1 MARRSPIYRAPSWG
15 DLVVTTARN
24 GGLAKVQLYC
34 ILVSGFNEDNNNVL
48 QTAIENTDVG
58 SPAFINLRNWA
69 HEVRGRFRDRD
80 FVFNNIPWFIRWTAL
95 YCLVYTMLLDQ
106 DLTQSILLNLSG
118 WRISAKNDIATGWAY
133 CSIEYYRNERD
144 SGMRNTRVSNLTI
157 DIIATAFTNID
168 SMLETASRGSPVI
181 DTKTTFNGV
190 TSDIVKVANFMLRHM
205 VENVIS
211 TDYFR
216 NTYIHL
222 KGLPDNT
229 PRDFTHVHDMYKF
242 ILEQPF
248 NSGPGPGPLVQRP
261 IYIDGGKKKQSNR
274 IRQLRRRK
282 RTTRRREKVYV
293 DKN

>member
-106 DLTQSILLNLSG
+106 DLTQPILLNLSG
-118 WRISAKNDIATGWAY
+118 WRISANNAIATGWAY
-133 CSIEYYRNERD
+133 CSIKYFLNERD
-144 SGMRNTRVSNLTI
+144 SGMRDTPVSDLTI
-157 DIIATAFTNID
+157 NIIATACTNID
-168 SMLETASRGSPVI
+168 SMLEAASERGSVFN
-181 DTKTTFNGV
+181 TKTTFNRV
-190 TSDIVKVANFMLRHM
+190 ASDIVKVANFMLRPM
-205 VENVIS
+205 VENAILS
-211 TDYFR
+211 EWFSI
-216 NTYIHL
+216 TYIPINR
-222 KGLPDNT
+222 LPNNT

-242 ILEQPF
+242 ILEEPLVRIAV
-248 NSGPGPGPLVQRP
+248 SLVQRS
-261 IYIDGGKKKQSNR
+261 INIDGGKKKQSNR